1 MVKVLILWSGG
12 VDSTA
17 LLKWH
22 LEQTNCEVHAHH
34 VKLLNR
40 GGMVDKQLK
49 SVEDME
55 PILQK
60 IKPFKFTQS
69 VQYAS
74 ILGDVFIC
82 LVDGMRIAYN
92 EEYDEVAVGFTT
104 SDNETE
110 DSPKNL
116 KTLYHMVDACN
127 ENDVYTDHQIKLTT
141 PLKKFT
147 KEKCWNLLGKEIQER
162 VWWCREEEI
171 CGECFQCKEMK
182 KITF

>member
-1 MVKVLILWSGG
+1 MYKVLILWSGG

-22 LEQTNCEVHAHH
+22 LEQTNCEVHAHYL
-34 VKLLNR
+34 KLLNR
-40 GGMVDKQLK
+40 GDLNKRQEEAVT
-49 SVEDME
+49 SIE

-60 IKPFKFTQS
+60 IKSFKFTNS

-74 ILGDVFIC
+74 VLGDVFIC
-82 LVDGMRIAYN
+82 LVDGMRIAYQK
-92 EEYDEVAVGFTT
+92 EYDEVAVGFTKT
-104 SDNETE
+104 DSLDE

-116 KTLYHMVDACN
+116 KTLYTMVDACN

-147 KEKCWNLLGKEIQER
+147 KEECWNLLGKEIQEK
-162 VWWCREEEI
+162 VWWCRESEI
-171 CGECFQCKEMK
+171 CGECFQCKEMECL
-182 KITF
+182 T